1 MSYAHDDKENRPPP
15 QSHYESVFQW
25 TPKPLT
31 ARKQSSR
38 QGAKTISPG
47 PFSPSPGPT
56 VGTFSTRIAPEQQ
69 LVGIW
74 TPLPQVHMPYNNAA
88 IPPSEEITGSASLP
102 LARVKRILALD
113 EDINQCSNNGAFVL
127 TVATEMFIRYLAEQA
142 LNVVKSERKPRRN
155 IQYKDLGI
163 SLPGMDHQLS
173 LMIPIANA
181 VARIDNLEFLTD
193 VIPKTTTFREY
204 KEKKSKFTKVNA
216 SLSTGQ
222 TTLDGPR
229 QLPSRPA
236 DVTNLGEEQTD
247 LNHLSQDETLEEHI
261 AGNGRIE
268 QSGNYQGI
276 VPVHYKPDPQPRP
289 DESEDVE
296 MG

>member
-1 MSYAHDDKENRPPP
+1 
-15 QSHYESVFQW
+15 
-25 TPKPLT
+25 
-31 ARKQSSR
+31 
-38 QGAKTISPG
+38 
-47 PFSPSPGPT
+47 
-56 VGTFSTRIAPEQQ
+56 
-69 LVGIW
+69 
-74 TPLPQVHMPYNNAA
+74 
-88 IPPSEEITGSASLP
+88 
-102 LARVKRILALD
+102 
-113 EDINQCSNNGAFVL
+113 
-127 TVATEMFIRYLAEQA
+127 MFIRYLAEQA

-163 SLPGMDHQLS
+163 LLSCMDRQLS

-204 KEKKSKFTKVNA
+204 KEKKSKSTKVNA

-222 TTLDGPR
+222 TTLDSSRP
-229 QLPSRPA
+229 LPSRPA
-236 DVTNLGEEQTD
+236 DVANLAEEQAN
-247 LNHLSQDETLEEHI
+247 LNHLSQDETLEKHL

-276 VPVHYKPDPQPRP
+276 VPVHYKPNAQPRP